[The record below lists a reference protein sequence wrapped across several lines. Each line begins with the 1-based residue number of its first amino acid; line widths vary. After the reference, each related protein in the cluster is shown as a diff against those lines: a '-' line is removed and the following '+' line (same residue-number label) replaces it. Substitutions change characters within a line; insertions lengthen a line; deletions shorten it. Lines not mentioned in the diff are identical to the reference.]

1 MIKWIYSFLIV
12 SVCGLAAN
20 AQGDCVDY
28 LKKVE
33 ANNFGLKVAQKRAE
47 QAVVAAGTGI
57 APDDP
62 QFSFGHMR
70 NGGEYEQDVELMQG
84 FDFPTVYVQR
94 MRMAKRS
101 KELAGKELQWNR
113 QELLLQAQ
121 KEYFRYVFLEKK
133 HVLTEQQKAST
144 LKLGEA
150 IDFRYKIG
158 DATVI
163 EQQKVSLANTSAE
176 NFCKLVTNE
185 INQQIALLEL
195 IAGQKELK
203 LKTEAYPAAPN
214 LTLDSIL
221 ALYSKAPQIVV
232 QQQRIANAEGRI
244 GLAKAQWLPSFA
256 IGYARVTSPA
266 ENLSGV
272 RASISIPLWRN
283 RNTVRSAKAQLAS
296 EGAVLV
302 QQELV
307 LEQQVRALFAQ
318 QQTMAT
324 SLESMREAIEKNDVP
339 VFLLKALKEGEM
351 SLIDYLNEIG
361 FFYEKKLELLEL
373 EYNYKLI
380 GLELYKVLL

>member
-20 AQGDCVDY
+20 AQENCVDY

-33 ANNFGLKVAQKRAE
+33 ANNFGLKVAKKRAE
-47 QAVVAAGTGI
+47 QAVVAASTGI

-62 QFSFGHMR
+62 QFSFGHVR
-70 NGGEYEQDVELMQG
+70 NGGEYEQEVEFMQG
-84 FDFPTVYVQR
+84 FDFPTVYIQR
-94 MRMAKRS
+94 MRLAKQS
-101 KELAGKELQWNR
+101 KELAGKELKWNR

-195 IAGQKELK
+195 IAGQKGLK
-203 LKTEAYPAAPN
+203 LETETYPIAPS

-221 ALYSKAPQIVV
+221 ALYRNAPQVVV
-232 QQQRIANAEGRI
+232 QQQRIANAESRV

-256 IGYARVTSPA
+256 VGYAQVTSPV

-307 LEQQVRALFAQ
+307 LEQRVRALFAQ

-324 SLESMREAIEKNDVP
+324 SLASMREAIEKNDVP
-339 VFLLKALKEGEM
+339 AFLLKALKEGEM

-373 EYNYKLI
+373 EYNYKLV